1 MIEVILD
8 SIMEEP
14 AAEIELEEEIELT
27 EGIVSPAQQE
37 AQEAINLM
45 RQISKS
51 SIVPRGRALSRGSTR
66 GRSKSRDSSDS
77 VLGNQPRAISDTNVL
92 VGPSPI
98 RGRSATSDTVR
109 GRPRIVLSDDQR
121 VALLASLEEE
131 DPVTRG
137 RPPVTRGRS
146 PMPKSKPPQRSRYA
160 DAPAAEEKTTPPPR
174 PPRGFGSDTP
184 RSIVEVKTEPKKDL
198 IVPEEKDPEIDF
210 ETGRKN
216 LYNLLD
222 KGNEAIDGILNLA
235 KEGEHPRAYE
245 VAGQLI
251 KTVSEVS
258 QNLLDLQDKLKKVKE
273 VPNTGPKNVTNA
285 LFVGSTTE
293 LQKMLKKSK

>member
-1 MIEVILD
+1 M
-8 SIMEEP
+8 
-14 AAEIELEEEIELT
+14 
-27 EGIVSPAQQE
+27 
-37 AQEAINLM
+37 
-45 RQISKS
+45 SK
-51 SIVPRGRALSRGSTR
+51 IDDKLNE
-66 GRSKSRDSSDS
+66 
-77 VLGNQPRAISDTNVL
+77 VLGID
-92 VGPSPI
+92 
-98 RGRSATSDTVR
+98 
-109 GRPRIVLSDDQR
+109 
-121 VALLASLEEE
+121 E
-131 DPVTRG
+131 DVT
-137 RPPVTRGRS
+137 
-146 PMPKSKPPQRSRYA
+146 Y
-160 DAPAAEEKTTPPPR
+160 EN
-174 PPRGFGSDTP
+174 
-184 RSIVEVKTEPKKDL
+184 EVKTEPKKEL
-198 IVPEEKDPEIDF
+198 IVPEEKDHEIDF

-216 LYNLLD
+216 LYNLID

>member
-1 MIEVILD
+1 M
-8 SIMEEP
+8 
-14 AAEIELEEEIELT
+14 
-27 EGIVSPAQQE
+27 
-37 AQEAINLM
+37 
-45 RQISKS
+45 SK
-51 SIVPRGRALSRGSTR
+51 IDDKLNE
-66 GRSKSRDSSDS
+66 
-77 VLGNQPRAISDTNVL
+77 VLGIA
-92 VGPSPI
+92 
-98 RGRSATSDTVR
+98 
-109 GRPRIVLSDDQR
+109 
-121 VALLASLEEE
+121 E
-131 DPVTRG
+131 DVT
-137 RPPVTRGRS
+137 
-146 PMPKSKPPQRSRYA
+146 Y
-160 DAPAAEEKTTPPPR
+160 EN
-174 PPRGFGSDTP
+174 
-184 RSIVEVKTEPKKDL
+184 EVKTEPKKDL

-216 LYNLLD
+216 LYNLID

-293 LQKMLKKSK
+293 LQKMLKKSKWYFLDKN